1 MTRTT
6 TRRTASNGVR
16 RTLGVVGTT
25 GLVGGL
31 ALVGMGAVAA
41 PRADAATTTT
51 VSKSMKASCIYW
63 GQDLGIWSVDVTAEL
78 PTTVA
83 PGAAYDAPALTVK
96 VTTSLKAANTLRGL
110 NVDYIYN
117 GSSAAKY
124 SVFGATQTAALTFPQ
139 TTIPATGALVT
150 LAKGSGAAGSAP
162 PTEGTYPVVVGD
174 FHVEMTAHHSADD
187 DGNVEPPSVLG
198 VDCTMQ
204 GTDADRTLTNINVT
218 NGSTTPPPSTTSTT
232 EPTTPPPSTSTT
244 EPTTPPPSTTSTSE
258 PTTPPPSPTS
268 TLPTTLPPTGT
279 TAPSP
284 SGATV
289 TLNRSSYAPG
299 DPFTLS
305 ASGFK
310 PNEKGISIVAH
321 SAPVTLATNLTA
333 DANGN
338 LTYSGTIPNSLAAG
352 THTIEVVGSVSGSA
366 TFTVVPASVV
376 TPSTVQTGSVAS
388 TTGGNMITAAGFGL
402 TAIGAVALGGA
413 VLAGRKREQ
422 Q

>member
-1 MTRTT
+1 M
-6 TRRTASNGVR
+6 
-16 RTLGVVGTT
+16 
-25 GLVGGL
+25 
-31 ALVGMGAVAA
+31 
-41 PRADAATTTT
+41 
-51 VSKSMKASCIYW
+51 
-63 GQDLGIWSVDVTAEL
+63 
-78 PTTVA
+78 
-83 PGAAYDAPALTVK
+83 
-96 VTTSLKAANTLRGL
+96 
-110 NVDYIYN
+110 
-117 GSSAAKY
+117 
-124 SVFGATQTAALTFPQ
+124 
-139 TTIPATGALVT
+139 
-150 LAKGSGAAGSAP
+150 
-162 PTEGTYPVVVGD
+162 
-174 FHVEMTAHHSADD
+174 
-187 DGNVEPPSVLG
+187 
-198 VDCTMQ
+198 
-204 GTDADRTLTNINVT
+204 
-218 NGSTTPPPSTTSTT
+218 
-232 EPTTPPPSTSTT
+232 
-244 EPTTPPPSTTSTSE
+244 
-258 PTTPPPSPTS
+258 
-268 TLPTTLPPTGT
+268 
-279 TAPSP
+279 
-284 SGATV
+284 

>member
-232 EPTTPPPSTSTT
+232 EPTTPPPSTTGTT
-244 EPTTPPPSTTSTSE
+244 EPTTPPPSTTSTL
-258 PTTPPPSPTS
+258 PTTP
-268 TLPTTLPPTGT
+268 PPTGT